1 MKLKDAIFIALIF
14 LGIGIIA
21 GYFLHGYPAFE
32 SGRNWIIKGVSLTL
46 AIAVV
51 FELVGLLKEWFKE
64 RRENHAKKEEKRI
77 VSRRLLSEIDRNQ
90 KLLKPLSDSVA
101 KVLDRYLFSWD
112 NVPGNDSETL
122 IAFFRD
128 EFDIGWAE
136 NAEILKPSE
145 KNIHI
150 YKDENSAEITI
161 DEEKEKAT
169 LKIGDGI
176 TYNLRLK
183 KKNGKLNI
191 YVDSNA
197 ECSEEDKF
205 PKKLNFNRII
215 YSESSD
221 KLGLLDDESR
231 NKIDQ
236 HYPELND
243 IGKEY
248 DKLELI
254 HGVSY
259 SFLRYLDAKDAPEY
273 SEICEFLRRAEK
285 VYDLGEELIKCL
297 KE

>member
-1 MKLKDAIFIALIF
+1 MNTSENWLSILDTTKVVNDLIVAIVGGCVVAIIVILIND
-14 LGIGIIA
+14 
-21 GYFLHGYPAFE
+21 H
-32 SGRNWIIKGVSLTL
+32 
-46 AIAVV
+46 
-51 FELVGLLKEWFKE
+51 FK
-64 RRENHAKKEEKRI
+64 KKKHVRSI
-77 VSRRLLSEIDRNQ
+77 LSEIGVNQ

-122 IAFFRD
+122 LTFFRD

-136 NAEILKPSE
+136 NAEILKPGD
-145 KNIHI
+145 KNIRI
-150 YKDENSAEITI
+150 SKDENSAEITI

-169 LKIGDGI
+169 LKINDEMI
-176 TYNLRLK
+176 SYNIRLK

-197 ECSEEDKF
+197 ECSEDDKF
-205 PKKLNFNRII
+205 PKKLNFEHLI
-215 YSESSD
+215 YSALAD
-221 KLGLLDDESR
+221 KFGILGDEIR
-231 NKIDQ
+231 NKLFE
-236 HYPELND
+236 YYSD
-243 IGKEY
+243 IRDIEKEY

-259 SFLRYLDAKDAPEY
+259 SFLIYLDAKDAPEY
-273 SEICEFLRRAEK
+273 SEIGEFLRRAEK